1 MRVEGRGRLQAWPR
15 SKTVGDP
22 TTGGKWRRPAESIA
36 WDRRYWRPLGV
47 VGALTR
53 AGPALPDAWDDQPT
67 HAGKL
72 AAWTKLSAERFG
84 DAYSSVSDRSS
95 AKPWQVLA
103 ADLAN
108 AQPGAGEAALIRAAC
123 DEAERHDF
131 LEALA
136 QVVANIEEGRD
147 GRAAT
152 EVGALLQ
159 TVAGSGVMQAM
170 TNEARGLMDA
180 AIFGR
185 LHESSRACAIVFS
198 QGQQQGTAFLV
209 GPDLVMTAAHVV
221 LQHER
226 DPAGRLVWLS
236 KLLPNLT
243 FSFTPAATDPSKQ
256 RVIVPAAPTP
266 DPVALSLPHGTPRRR
281 LSGSLKA
288 PAGQRLDFALV
299 RLARQVEHV
308 PRVEIATPGA
318 VELNRPCFVFGFPEG
333 TALKFDADVVT
344 QIDTPSGRL
353 LHLANTKA
361 GMSGGCCIGPE
372 GTIVGLH
379 EGTLPV
385 LDANGRK
392 VLNANGEAKLNNR
405 GVSLA
410 AIRDMQC
417 KDGSDP
423 LVGKPKSQGIE
434 FSDPSLVETLYK
446 SGLRFAGPAL
456 ESSWRSLMQALLG
469 LPEPPG
475 DGIAL
480 PAFHPW
486 LRRQEVEAWIDSRR
500 PLDRLCYIWGDEGV
514 GKSFCAQILRGKLDN
529 PAVDLVA
536 LNATQTTA
544 LSWEEAIGPIIARS
558 GTPTRTEAGTLRY
571 DDVPAI
577 TRFLARTAAGD
588 RTAATPLYVA
598 IDFGAAEDGVRF
610 GQTPWQA
617 FIEGLAR
624 EEWARVMLIG
634 LTEDE
639 RIMIDDVLEA
649 DPVMAGVASTSIP
662 LRHLDEESL
671 KDYGRKLAVARGK
684 PLSREDVR
692 DRVAT
697 LWSQPMLLHGTRP
710 ALQTVEA
717 VLTAMAFERLL

>member
-1 MRVEGRGRLQAWPR
+1 M
-15 SKTVGDP
+15 
-22 TTGGKWRRPAESIA
+22 
-36 WDRRYWRPLGV
+36 
-47 VGALTR
+47 
-53 AGPALPDAWDDQPT
+53 PDAWDAQPT
-67 HAGKL
+67 DAGKL
-72 AAWTKLSAERFG
+72 AAWTRLSAERFG
-84 DAYSSVSDRSS
+84 DAYSSVADRSA

-108 AQPGAGEAALIRAAC
+108 AQPGAGDRELIRAAC
-123 DEAERHDF
+123 DEAENRGF
-131 LEALA
+131 LEMLA
-136 QVVANIEEGRD
+136 ELVANIEKGRD
-147 GRAAT
+147 GRPAA
-152 EVGALLQ
+152 EVGVLLQ

-185 LHESSRACAIVFS
+185 LHESSRACAIVFAS
-198 QGQQQGTAFLV
+198 GKQKGTAFLV

-226 DPAGRLVWLS
+226 NAAGRAVWLD

-243 FSFTPAATDPSKQ
+243 FSFAPPPADPSKE

-266 DPVALSLPHGTPRRR
+266 DPVAHAPPHGVPPDR
-281 LSGSLKA
+281 LSASLKA
-288 PAGQRLDFALV
+288 PAGDRLDFALV

-308 PRVEIATPGA
+308 PRVEIATPGEA
-318 VELNRPCFVFGFPEG
+318 ELNRACFVFGFPEG
-333 TALKFDADVVT
+333 AALKFDADVVT
-344 QIDTPSGRL
+344 ELDSPSGRL

-385 LDANGRK
+385 LDAEGRRVFGDDGK
-392 VLNANGEAKLNNR
+392 PKLNNR

-410 AIRDMQC
+410 AIREMQC
-417 KDGSDP
+417 KNGSDP
-423 LVGKPKSQGIE
+423 LVGKPKSQGLE

-456 ESSWRSLMQALLG
+456 EASWRSLMQALLG

-475 DGIAL
+475 DGITL

-486 LRRQEVEAWIDSRR
+486 LRRKDVEAWIDSRR
-500 PLDRLCYIWGDEGV
+500 PLDRLCYIWGNEGT

-529 PAVDLVA
+529 PAVDLVV
-536 LNATQTTA
+536 LNPTQTTA
-544 LSWEEAIGPIIARS
+544 LSWEEAIGPIISRS
-558 GTPTRTEAGTLRY
+558 DTPTRTEAGTLRY
-571 DDVPAI
+571 DDVPEI
-577 TRFLARTAAGD
+577 TRFLGRTAAGV
-588 RTAATPLYVA
+588 RTAANPLYVV
-598 IDFGAAEDGVRF
+598 IDFGAAANGVRF

-624 EEWARVMLIG
+624 EDWARLMLIG

-639 RIMIDDVLEA
+639 RIKIDDMLEA
-649 DPVMAGVASTSIP
+649 DPVMSGVASTPIP
-662 LRHLDEESL
+662 LNHLDEEAL
-671 KDYGRKLAVARGK
+671 KDYARKLAVARGK
-684 PLSREDVR
+684 PRSREQVR
-692 DRVAT
+692 DGIAQ
-697 LWSQPMLLHGTRP
+697 LWSQPMLLHRTRP

-717 VLTAMAFERLL
+717 VLVAMAFERLL